1 VAGNELCEPDAE
13 VAPSPISQLWL
24 VHASPTSL
32 VRPTITD
39 PVSYPSV
46 IGDWAPSSRLSQV
59 ATYLRREWLRVLLLV
74 VIGVIVRAPALQGQR
89 IWDDQ
94 YLSLDNP
101 FIKSPLL
108 ILESLRHRLFLDSF
122 SAHYRPV
129 QNISYFA
136 DYFFWNT
143 DEFGFHLTN
152 VLLHVGSGILLYFLL
167 RQLLA
172 SLCLH
177 DMQLAVRNR
186 VLKRLPWI
194 SHAAFLVALL
204 WVVHPVHSA
213 AIDYIS
219 GRADSLAFFFAA
231 AGWLL
236 FLRGRRNKQ
245 RFFRA
250 SLYALA
256 ALSGLLALLS
266 REIAV
271 IWIVLFLAHVFLV
284 ERRLP
289 RRFRIGA
296 FICCAGVV
304 LLYFGCRQLPQQRI
318 APVRQ
323 GGWGAPVRAALMAR
337 ALGDYGRLMVF
348 PANLNLERTVF
359 DPIGY
364 QSNTTWRKE
373 IRVEYL
379 SILGLFLLAAFIFG
393 SVKHGPG
400 QHMRIFGAGWF
411 LAAYLPVSNIVE
423 LNATV
428 AEHWLYLPSVG
439 FLIFVAG
446 CALELPR
453 RHWKIAAT
461 TALVATA
468 ALSARSYVRST
479 DWVTAE
485 TFYRRTLAA
494 GGTSPRTGL
503 NLAQIYSNRGQYADA
518 EKILRKVLQL
528 APDYPTAQNN
538 LASALSHEGKT
549 KEAEA
554 MFALIEKKSLE
565 TRKEYPMT
573 WIGAVNLA
581 RLRHNAGDNQSA
593 IAILDRTRKD
603 YPDVWEA
610 VSLES
615 ELTRETQGAEAALR
629 LVENFTRDNWWH
641 YGATLALGRL
651 YAQKNEAGLAEAALR
666 RASRLDVHETE
677 ALRQLVFMR
686 LCQNRFEEAVLTQR
700 RAIARQPDEPRQY
713 ILLSNILE
721 KMGRTEEA
729 RATLAKA
736 SHLRTLAEAPVAP
749 L

>member
-1 VAGNELCEPDAE
+1 
-13 VAPSPISQLWL
+13 LWL
-24 VHASPTSL
+24 VLASPTSL

-39 PVSYPSV
+39 PVPRPPV
-46 IGDWAPSSRLSQV
+46 IGDWAPSSRRSQL
-59 ATYLRREWLRVLLLV
+59 ATYLRKDWLRVVLLV
-74 VIGVIVRAPALQGQR
+74 VIAVIVRAPALQGER

-94 YLSLDNP
+94 YLSHDNP

-108 ILESLRHRLFLDSF
+108 ILEAFRHYLFLDSF
-122 SAHYRPV
+122 SGHYRPV
-129 QNISYFA
+129 QNISFIV

-172 SLCLH
+172 SLCLR
-177 DMQLAVRNR
+177 DMQLAVRDR

-204 WVVHPVHSA
+204 WIVHPVHSA

-231 AGWLL
+231 AGWLF
-236 FLRGRRNKQ
+236 FLQGRRTKQ
-245 RFFRA
+245 RFFRT

-256 ALSGLLALLS
+256 AFSGSLALLS
-266 REIAV
+266 REIAL
-271 IWIVLFLAHVFLV
+271 IWIVLFLAHLFLV
-284 ERRLP
+284 ERPLP

-296 FICCAGVV
+296 FIGCAGIV

-318 APVRQ
+318 AAARQ
-323 GGWGAPVRAALMAR
+323 EGWGAPVRAALMAR

-348 PANLNLERTVF
+348 PANLHLERTVF
-359 DPIGY
+359 DSIAY
-364 QSNTTWRKE
+364 RSQSDWRKASAS
-373 IRVEYL
+373 EYL
-379 SILGLFLLAAFIFG
+379 SVLGLFLLAAFIFG

-400 QHMRIFGAGWF
+400 QRVRVFGACWF

-439 FLIFVAG
+439 FLIFVVG
-446 CALELPR
+446 CTLELPR
-453 RHWKIAAT
+453 RYWKIAGA

-494 GGTSPRTGL
+494 GGTSPRLAL
-503 NLAQIYSNRGQYADA
+503 NLGLIYADRGQYAEA
-518 EKILRKVLQL
+518 EKILRKVLEL

-549 KEAEA
+549 KEAETL
-554 MFALIEKKSLE
+554 FALIEKNSLE
-565 TRKEYPMT
+565 TRKEYPRT
-573 WIGAVNLA
+573 WIGALNLA
-581 RLRHNAGDNQSA
+581 QLRYNARNYESA
-593 IAILDRTRKD
+593 ISILDNARKD
-603 YPDVWEA
+603 YPDVWEL
-610 VSLES
+610 VSFEAEVL
-615 ELTRETQGAEAALR
+615 RQTQGPEAARR
-629 LVENFTRDNWWH
+629 LVADFARDNWWH
-641 YGATLALGRL
+641 HAAALALGKL
-651 YAQKNEAGLAEAALR
+651 YAQENDASRAEAILR
-666 RASRLDVHETE
+666 HASWLDIHDTE
-677 ALRQLVFMR
+677 ALRLIVQMQMR
-686 LCQNRFEEAVLTQR
+686 QNRFEDAIQTQR
-700 RAIARQPDEPRQY
+700 RAVARQPDEPRQY
-713 ILLSNILE
+713 VMLSDILE
-721 KMGRTEEA
+721 KMGRSDEA
-729 RATLAKA
+729 RATLARA
-736 SHLRTLAEAPVAP
+736 SRLRALAEAARTGS